1 MRVAKVLVLAAF
13 AACTCRGQ
21 TASCKGDELSLDG
34 ECWQQVL
41 KIGGRAVGPQ
51 IVWPKEV
58 GRNPNGASIWM
69 CPSEY
74 VPYLMGRMET
84 CIPKE
89 RGPVLRQSTQIT
101 PPVPVVAS
109 APNSAALTQTTS
121 APQPVQAPTP
131 APVQPAPTAIAP
143 DPAAARA
150 APIPFSGQIPS
161 GAVIAIAPMGGF
173 DTYLAAAFREKKTP
187 VQLTIDPAQSDYL
200 LVSSQYEWQGW
211 FANSSG
217 AAHGSANWNS
227 SGGTADYNAHSS
239 SNAGSTRGLEASLM
253 LIDKRT
259 GRVLWA
265 YEVHKSSHGSLLFG
279 TFGMRGQQS
288 IAEAC
293 AKHLKEYIEK
303 GKG

>member
-1 MRVAKVLVLAAF
+1 
-13 AACTCRGQ
+13 
-21 TASCKGDELSLDG
+21 
-34 ECWQQVL
+34 
-41 KIGGRAVGPQ
+41 
-51 IVWPKEV
+51 
-58 GRNPNGASIWM
+58 
-69 CPSEY
+69 
-74 VPYLMGRMET
+74 
-84 CIPKE
+84 
-89 RGPVLRQSTQIT
+89 
-101 PPVPVVAS
+101 
-109 APNSAALTQTTS
+109 
-121 APQPVQAPTP
+121 
-131 APVQPAPTAIAP
+131 
-143 DPAAARA
+143 
-150 APIPFSGQIPS
+150 
-161 GAVIAIAPMGGF
+161 MGGF

-187 VQLTIDPAQSDYL
+187 VQLTIDPAQSAYL

-211 FANSSG
+211 FASSAG
-217 AAHGSANWNS
+217 SAHGSANWNR

-253 LIDKRT
+253 LIEKRT